1 MTRKRDGLLGAI
13 AIACI
18 ASGVACSG
26 GANSPGEE
34 EPTASSSDS
43 LLSLCLLGG
52 SLIPVDPYKE
62 LMIVHPSVVK
72 DPVLA
77 SNAQRG
83 HLSFRYAIEEMVPA
97 GVDASDF
104 VRSWLE
110 QIGSVQDI
118 NGFHVEPR
126 GTALAAFL
134 DGWPK
139 TATGKLDLAQAPF
152 DLLAVVNR
160 IDSRSAAVPLGE
172 GRFVYGARAADGTRM
187 PFTIIF
193 EYAPPGTLQ
202 DVGSYSAR
210 WHDLAILPFGLL
222 FNLQLT
228 GTTDFFAARGRAPAK
243 PNGSAIRQIRTNER
257 AFGDTWQMREFR
269 LSAADGLLHQ
279 SVLAQQPD
287 LSLNDDP
294 RLVSWVNANASAVV
308 AKTAPFPAEFAAASV
323 DSSPATAWQLT
334 GVAPNVRTAF
344 AKQTCNGCHTLEN
357 PPIDGFYHVS
367 PLTAGGPDGKA
378 SLSPFVKNTAL
389 NDRKKSYTD
398 ALCGKT
404 ILGDVITIH

>member
-1 MTRKRDGLLGAI
+1 
-13 AIACI
+13 
-18 ASGVACSG
+18 
-26 GANSPGEE
+26 
-34 EPTASSSDS
+34 
-43 LLSLCLLGG
+43 LSLCLLGG

-72 DPVLA
+72 DPILA

-97 GVDASDF
+97 GVDPGDF

-110 QIGSVQDI
+110 QLGTEQDI
-118 NGFHVEPR
+118 NGFHVAPR
-126 GTALAAFL
+126 GAELTAFL

-139 TATGKLDLAQAPF
+139 TAAGKLDLAQAPF

-160 IDSRSAAVPLGE
+160 IDSRNAAVPLGE

-202 DVGSYSAR
+202 DVGSYAAR
-210 WHDLAILPFGLL
+210 WHDLAVLPFGQL
-222 FNLQLT
+222 FNLQIT
-228 GTTDFFAARGRAPAK
+228 GTTDYFAARGRAPAK
-243 PNGSAIRQIRTNER
+243 PNGNAIRQIRTNER

-357 PPIDGFYHVS
+357 PPVDGFYHVS
-367 PLTAGGPDGKA
+367 PLTPGGADGKA

-398 ALCGKT
+398 ALCGRA
-404 ILGDVITIH
+404 IIGDVITIH